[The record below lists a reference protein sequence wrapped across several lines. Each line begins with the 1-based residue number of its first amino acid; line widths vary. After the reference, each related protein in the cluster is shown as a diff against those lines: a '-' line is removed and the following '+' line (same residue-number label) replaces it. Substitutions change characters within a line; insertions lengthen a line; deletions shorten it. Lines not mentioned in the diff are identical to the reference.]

1 MSTAPHVLVTGGT
14 GFLGRHL
21 VRELQAAGAVVRGL
35 SRSAGSDATLRAL
48 GAEPVRGDLADPAGL
63 AGVVGA
69 GTTAVF
75 HSAADTSTWSGHRE
89 RQARINVDGT
99 RALAAAALRAGV
111 GCFVHTSSVSSFSHL
126 VHGTLTESTPRRGA
140 ESWINYE
147 RTKFLGEEA
156 VRALAHEGLPTI
168 VCYPAHILGPGD
180 THNWS
185 RLIALIDQGKL
196 PGAPPGSGAF
206 ADAREI
212 ARAQV
217 AAWRRA
223 RIGQRYLMGGEHVR
237 VIDLVARVGA
247 ALGRPVPRRATPAFA
262 LKAYAR
268 VQVALAALRRREPD
282 LTPEAAAFTCHDL
295 RVDSSKA
302 IAELDYRVT
311 PIGPLLAD
319 TIAWMRAEGMLAPR

>member
-1 MSTAPHVLVTGGT
+1 MSAAPSVLVTGGT

-21 VRELQAAGAVVRGL
+21 VRELQAAGAAVRGL
-35 SRSAGSDATLRAL
+35 SRSPEGDAALRAL
-48 GAEPVRGDLADPAGL
+48 GVEPVRGDLAEPAGL
-63 AGVVGA
+63 ATVVAA
-69 GTTAVF
+69 GTAAVF
-75 HSAADTSTWSGHRE
+75 HVAADTSTWSGHRE
-89 RQARINVDGT
+89 RQARVNVDGT
-99 RALAAAALRAGV
+99 RALATAALRAGA
-111 GCFVHTSSVSSFSHL
+111 GCFVHTSSVSSYSHL
-126 VHGTLTESTPRRGA
+126 VHGTLTEDTPRRGG

-156 VRALAHEGLPTI
+156 VRSAMREGLPAI

-217 AAWRRA
+217 VAWRRGLA
-223 RIGQRYLMGGEHVR
+223 GRSYLMGGEHVR
-237 VIDLVARVGA
+237 FVDLVARIGA
-247 ALGRPVPRRATPAFA
+247 ALHRRVPARPTPAVV

-268 VQVALAALRRREPD
+268 LLAAVARLRGREPQM
-282 LTPEAAAFTCHDL
+282 TPEAAAFTCHDL
-295 RVDSSKA
+295 AVDSSRA
-302 IAELDYRVT
+302 VRELDYRIT
-311 PIGPLLAD
+311 PIHQLLGD
-319 TIAWMRAEGMLAPR
+319 TIAWMRDEGMLAPR